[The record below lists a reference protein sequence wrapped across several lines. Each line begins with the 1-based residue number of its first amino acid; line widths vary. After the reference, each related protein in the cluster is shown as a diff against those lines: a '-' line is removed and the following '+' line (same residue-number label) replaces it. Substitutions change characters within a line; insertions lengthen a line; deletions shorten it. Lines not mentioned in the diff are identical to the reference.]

1 MTEEKQTK
9 RKAGRP
15 AISPEIKKKSCNIL
29 LTPKE
34 IHNLDFI
41 ASHYD
46 LNKSSFIALLINKLF
61 PHLQNF
67 IYKPKAM
74 YKYDYDMAKQINSCL
89 KVEPS
94 SDNVFK
100 QKIKYRTTSKA
111 NVANH
116 YYRKRYDEVVKV
128 NEELDREVDRL
139 NEQLDFDKKLN
150 QSTEDKLYSDLEYYM
165 KRLKEEEQKNREL
178 EKALQNKK

>member
-15 AISPEIKKKSCNIL
+15 AISPETKKKSCNIV

-41 ASHYD
+41 ASHYG

-67 IYKPKAM
+67 IYKPRAM
-74 YKYDYDMAKQINSCL
+74 YKYDYDMAKQINLCL

-94 SDNVFK
+94 SDNIYK
-100 QKIKYRTTSKA
+100 QKINYRTASEA
-111 NVANH
+111 NAANH
-116 YYRKRYDEVVKV
+116 HYRKRYNDVVKV
-128 NEELDREVDRL
+128 NEELDKEVNRL
-139 NEQLDFDKKLN
+139 NEQLEFDRKLN
-150 QSTEDKLYSDLEYYM
+150 QSTEDKLYSNLKYYI
-165 KRLKEEEQKNREL
+165 KRLEEEEKKNREL